1 MKEEDEDK
9 LPELEDEHKLF
20 RLIELGASIGATIIF
35 LVIIFIT
42 IDLYLKFN

>member
-1 MKEEDEDK
+1 MQEEDEDK

-20 RLIELGASIGATIIF
+20 RLIELVASIGATIIF